1 MDELKLSLST
11 KFMKNIITK
20 IIAKAIFKKT
30 GYKIDITL
38 NKIEAETVDSKVC
51 LRADVEAEM
60 NNEDFVKLI
69 KSGDLL

>member
-38 NKIEAETVDSKVC
+38 NKIEAETIDGKIC
-51 LRADVEAEM
+51 LHADVEAEM